1 MQGTRVWSLIG
12 ELRFCMLQSNQAHAP
27 QLPSPSTREPVL
39 HKRNLHITARESPQ
53 ATVKTQCSQKREREL
68 YNGKAWQKLLQLGDQ
83 GNTKYEVMLTVSP
96 KWWNEHGT
104 LPLWSSSPEI
114 QICASALIATLK
126 SWEKYQANSYWGNK
140 KLNDI

>member
-83 GNTKYEVMLTVSP
+83 GQYQIWSHVDSITQMM
-96 KWWNEHGT
+96 KWAWYFTSMVFLSRNSDLRFCPDSHT
-104 LPLWSSSPEI
+104 
-114 QICASALIATLK
+114 QIMRKISGKFLLRK
-126 SWEKYQANSYWGNK
+126 
-140 KLNDI
+140 